1 MINQILGFISQLS
14 LISAAIGAVVGFV
27 ATFFMRLY
35 FFNKKNQLDAI
46 NTSVTELEKCLSQ
59 IFEEAL
65 IFIEKY
71 LTIDDLDVKKQ
82 YTELKRLLMI
92 ARVNQLQ
99 KITETFVSLDKD
111 KFPLNQ
117 QNWINIRQAS
127 DRIFDKP
134 DEVTTIA
141 QLANIISNFSSCY
154 KKVS

>member
-1 MINQILGFISQLS
+1 MFNQLLEFISQLS

-71 LTIDDLDVKKQ
+71 LTTDDLDVKRQ
-82 YTELKRLLMI
+82 YTELKRQLMI

-99 KITETFVSLDKD
+99 KITETFESLDKK
-111 KFPLNQ
+111 KFALNQ

>member
-82 YTELKRLLMI
+82 YTELKRQLMI
-92 ARVNQLQ
+92 ARINQLQ
-99 KITETFVSLDKD
+99 KITETFVRLDKD